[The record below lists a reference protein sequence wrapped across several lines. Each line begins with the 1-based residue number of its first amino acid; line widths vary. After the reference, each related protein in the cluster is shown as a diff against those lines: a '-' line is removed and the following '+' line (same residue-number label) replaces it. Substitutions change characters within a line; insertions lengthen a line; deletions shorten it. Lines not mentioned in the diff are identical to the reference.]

1 MENNLNRKRN
11 RKLGYDYSQNN
22 LYFITGNVKNFEC
35 CLGSVANK
43 KMNLNKFGIVVQNQ
57 INWLAEHYK
66 YVVLHATIVMPNHFH
81 FVLEIDSH
89 LVDSSTKIKSVSQ
102 LVGAFK
108 TTSSKEIHRLGLE
121 NFEWHRSFHDHII
134 RDDIAYHRICNYI
147 ATNPE
152 KWQADTFNK
161 PKQHN

>member
-1 MENNLNRKRN
+1 MQNNLNRKPN
-11 RKLGYDYSQNN
+11 RKSGYDYSQNN
-22 LYFITGNVKNFEC
+22 LYFITGNVKKFDC
-35 CLGSVANK
+35 CLGVVANK

-108 TTSSKEIHRLGLE
+108 TTASKEIHSMG
-121 NFEWHRSFHDHII
+121 FKDFVWHRSFHDHII
-134 RDDIAYHRICNYI
+134 KEELSYLRICNYI

-152 KWQADTFNK
+152 KWKEDTLNK
-161 PKQHN
+161 PQE